1 MSTQAAAPQIALP
14 HVELDVTIPP
24 KVASSAA
31 PSASAETPAALA
43 VNSRFRTRW
52 GADLAVHEGNPDF
65 VLSLARGLSVIE
77 AFDSRPEGLS
87 IADIARA
94 TELSRAAVRRL
105 LITLE
110 LLGYIEANGRK
121 YRLRHRVLHL
131 GMSYLSSSSLA
142 TVSQPAVQK
151 ITEELNESSSVCV
164 LDGDE
169 VLCIAGAVRRGLMS
183 VDVTTGSRLP
193 LHCTAAGRV
202 LLAALPENQLA
213 ASLERIELKA
223 LTAKTIVSREVLAR
237 DIRRVREQGFSVI
250 DEELEAGI
258 RAIAVPIVSKEGHTV
273 ASLGVGAIA
282 SSVSLDEL
290 QSRFLPALRDQARA
304 IGHLVL

>member
-1 MSTQAAAPQIALP
+1 MSTSAASSQITLEVP
-14 HVELDVTIPP
+14 IPP
-24 KVASSAA
+24 KSALSATPDDVA
-31 PSASAETPAALA
+31 T
-43 VNSRFRTRW
+43 VSRFRTRW

-65 VLSLARGLSVIE
+65 VLSLARGLRVIE
-77 AFDSRPEGLS
+77 AFDGRPQGLS

-131 GMSYLSSSSLA
+131 GMAYLSSSSLA
-142 TVSQPAVQK
+142 TVSQPTVQK
-151 ITEELNESSSVCV
+151 ITDELGESSSVCV

-183 VDVTTGSRLP
+183 LDVSTGSRLP
-193 LHCTAAGRV
+193 VHCTAAGRV
-202 LLAALPENQLA
+202 LLAALSESELPAQ
-213 ASLERIELKA
+213 LERIELKA
-223 LTAKTIVSREVLAR
+223 LTAKTIVSRETLAR

-258 RAIAVPIVSKEGHTV
+258 RAIAVPIVSKEGHI
-273 ASLGVGAIA
+273 AGSLGVGAIA
-282 SSVSLDEL
+282 SRVSLEDL
-290 QSRFLPALRDQARA
+290 QLRFLPALRDQARA
-304 IGHLVL
+304 IGQSVS

>member
-1 MSTQAAAPQIALP
+1 MSTQAAAPQVALP
-14 HVELDVTIPP
+14 QTALEVPIPP
-24 KVASSAA
+24 KAASDSAA
-31 PSASAETPAALA
+31 NSTSSEAATI
-43 VNSRFRTRW
+43 SRFRTRW

-65 VLSLARGLSVIE
+65 VLSLARGLRVIE

-110 LLGYIEANGRK
+110 LLGYIEATGRK

-142 TVSQPAVQK
+142 AVSQPTVQR
-151 ITEELNESSSVCV
+151 ITEELDESSSVCV

-169 VLCIAGAVRRGLMS
+169 VLCVAGAVRRGLMS
-183 VDVTTGSRLP
+183 LDVTTGSRLP
-193 LHCTAAGRV
+193 VHCTAAGRV
-202 LLAALPENQLA
+202 LLAALPEDQLQA
-213 ASLERIELKA
+213 HLERIELKA
-223 LTAKTIVSREVLAR
+223 VTAKTIVSREVLAR

-258 RAIAVPIVSKEGHTV
+258 RAIAVPIVSKQGHTA
-273 ASLGVGAIA
+273 ASLGVGALA
-282 SSVSLDEL
+282 SRVSLDEL
-290 QSRFLPALRDQARA
+290 QTRFLPVLRDQSRA
-304 IGHLVL
+304 IGQFVS

>member
-1 MSTQAAAPQIALP
+1 VS
-14 HVELDVTIPP
+14 VPP
-24 KVASSAA
+24 NNASSTASTA
-31 PSASAETPAALA
+31 PAITPTADG

-77 AFDSRPEGLS
+77 AFDSRQEGLS

-151 ITEELNESSSVCV
+151 ITEELNESTSVCV

-202 LLAALPENQLA
+202 LLAALLEDQLA
-213 ASLERIELKA
+213 ASLERIELKS
-223 LTAKTIVSREVLAR
+223 LTAKTIVSREVLVR

-250 DEELEAGI
+250 DEELETGI
-258 RAIAVPIVSKEGHTV
+258 RAIAVPVVSREGNVV
-273 ASLGVGAIA
+273 ASLGVGALA
-282 SSVSLDEL
+282 SRVSLDEL

-304 IGHLVL
+304 IGQLVS

>member
-1 MSTQAAAPQIALP
+1 MSTSTASPQITLEVP
-14 HVELDVTIPP
+14 IPP
-24 KVASSAA
+24 KSA
-31 PSASAETPAALA
+31 PVSASTEVPAI
-43 VNSRFRTRW
+43 SRFRTRW

-77 AFDSRPEGLS
+77 AFDGHPQGMS
-87 IADIARA
+87 IADISRA

-110 LLGYIEANGRK
+110 LLGYLESNGRK

-131 GMSYLSSSSLA
+131 STSYLSSSSLA

-151 ITEELNESSSVCV
+151 LTDELGESSSVCV

-183 VDVTTGSRLP
+183 LDVSTGSRLP
-193 LHCTAAGRV
+193 VHCTAAGRV
-202 LLAALPENQLA
+202 LLAALAEEQLPA
-213 ASLERIELKA
+213 HLERIELKA
-223 LTAKTIVSREVLAR
+223 LTAKTIVSHDALAR
-237 DIRRVREQGFSVI
+237 DIRRVREQGFSII

-258 RAIAVPIVSKEGHTV
+258 RAIAVPIVSKEGLV
-273 ASLGVGAIA
+273 AGALGVGALA
-282 SSVSLDEL
+282 SRVSLEEL
-290 QSRFLPALRDQARA
+290 QTRFLPALRDQARA
-304 IGHLVL
+304 IGQSIS

>member
-1 MSTQAAAPQIALP
+1 MSTQSAAPQIVLEAPPSLP
-14 HVELDVTIPP
+14 
-24 KVASSAA
+24 SAA
-31 PSASAETPAALA
+31 ALT
-43 VNSRFRTRW
+43 SRFRTRW

-142 TVSQPAVQK
+142 TVSQPAVQR
-151 ITEELNESSSVCV
+151 ITEELDESSSVCV

-169 VLCIAGAVRRGLMS
+169 VLCVAGAVRRGLMS
-183 VDVTTGSRLP
+183 LDVTTGSRLP
-193 LHCTAAGRV
+193 IHCTAAGRV
-202 LLAALPENQLA
+202 LLAALPEDQLQA
-213 ASLERIELKA
+213 HLERIELKA
-223 LTAKTIVSREVLAR
+223 LTAKTIVSREMLAR
-237 DIRRVREQGFSVI
+237 DIRRVREQGYSVI

-258 RAIAVPIVSKEGHTV
+258 RAVAVPIVSKEGHV
-273 ASLGVGAIA
+273 AASLGVGAIA
-282 SSVSLDEL
+282 SRVSIDEL
-290 QSRFLPALRDQARA
+290 QTRFLPVLRDQSRA
-304 IGHLVL
+304 IGHLVS

>member
-1 MSTQAAAPQIALP
+1 MSTHAAAA
-14 HVELDVTIPP
+14 HVEIEVPIPH
-24 KVASSAA
+24 KTMRDTVSKELA
-31 PSASAETPAALA
+31 PG
-43 VNSRFRTRW
+43 SRFRTRW

-65 VLSLARGLSVIE
+65 VLSLARGLRVIE
-77 AFDSRPEGLS
+77 AFDGRPQGLS

-121 YRLRHRVLHL
+121 YSLRHRVLHL

-151 ITEELNESSSVCV
+151 ITDELGESSSVCV

-183 VDVTTGSRLP
+183 LDVSTGRRLP
-193 LHCTAAGRV
+193 VHCTAAGRV
-202 LLAALPENQLA
+202 LLAALPEEQLA
-213 ASLERIELKA
+213 SQLEGIDLKA
-223 LTAKTIVSREVLAR
+223 LTAKTVVSREALAR
-237 DIRRVREQGFSVI
+237 DIQRVREQGFSVI

-258 RAIAVPIVSKEGHTV
+258 HALAVPIVSKEGRV
-273 ASLGVGAIA
+273 VGSLGVGALA
-282 SSVSLDEL
+282 ARVSLEDL
-290 QSRFLPALRDQARA
+290 QTQFLPALRDQARA
-304 IGHLVL
+304 IGQSIP

>member
-1 MSTQAAAPQIALP
+1 MSISAASPQISMEVP
-14 HVELDVTIPP
+14 IPP
-24 KVASSAA
+24 KSASSVTREEAA
-31 PSASAETPAALA
+31 AI
-43 VNSRFRTRW
+43 SRFRTRW

-65 VLSLARGLSVIE
+65 VLSLARGLRVIE
-77 AFDSRPEGLS
+77 AFDGRPEGLS

-151 ITEELNESSSVCV
+151 ITDELGESSSVCV

-183 VDVTTGSRLP
+183 LDVSTGSRLP
-193 LHCTAAGRV
+193 VHCTAAGRV
-202 LLAALPENQLA
+202 LLAALSESELSAQ
-213 ASLERIELKA
+213 LERIELKA
-223 LTAKTIVSREVLAR
+223 LTAKTIVSREALTR
-237 DIRRVREQGFSVI
+237 DIRRVREQGYSVI

-258 RAIAVPIVSKEGHTV
+258 RAIAVPIVAKEGHV
-273 ASLGVGAIA
+273 AGSLGVGAIA
-282 SSVSLDEL
+282 SRVSLEEL

-304 IGHLVL
+304 IGQSIS

>member
-1 MSTQAAAPQIALP
+1 MSTSTASPQITLEVP
-14 HVELDVTIPP
+14 IPP
-24 KVASSAA
+24 KSVLKASPEDVA
-31 PSASAETPAALA
+31 P
-43 VNSRFRTRW
+43 VSRFRTRW

-65 VLSLARGLSVIE
+65 VLSLARGLRVIE
-77 AFDSRPEGLS
+77 AFDGRPEGLS

-142 TVSQPAVQK
+142 TISQPAVQK
-151 ITEELNESSSVCV
+151 ITDDLGESSSVCV

-183 VDVTTGSRLP
+183 LDVSTGRRLP
-193 LHCTAAGRV
+193 VHCTAAGRV
-202 LLAALPENQLA
+202 LLAALNEDQLPTH
-213 ASLERIELKA
+213 LERIELKA
-223 LTAKTIVSREVLAR
+223 LTAKTIVSREALAR
-237 DIRRVREQGFSVI
+237 DVRRVSEQGFSII
-250 DEELEAGI
+250 DEELEDGI
-258 RAIAVPIVSKEGHTV
+258 RAIAVPIVSKDGRV
-273 ASLGVGAIA
+273 AGSLGVGAIA
-282 SSVSLDEL
+282 ARVSLEEMH
-290 QSRFLPALRDQARA
+290 SRFLPVLRDQARA
-304 IGHLVL
+304 IGQAVS

>member
-14 HVELDVTIPP
+14 HVELDVSIPP

-31 PSASAETPAALA
+31 PTA
-43 VNSRFRTRW
+43 VGVHSRFRTRW

-164 LDGDE
+164 LDGEE
-169 VLCIAGAVRRGLMS
+169 VLCVAGAVRRGLMS

-202 LLAALPENQLA
+202 LLAALPEDQLHA
-213 ASLERIELKA
+213 HLERIELKV

-258 RAIAVPIVSKEGHTV
+258 RAISVPIVSREGHMV

-282 SSVSLDEL
+282 SRVSLEEL
-290 QSRFLPALRDQARA
+290 QSRFLPVLRDQARA
-304 IGHLVL
+304 IGQLVS

>member
-1 MSTQAAAPQIALP
+1 MSTQTAAPQIALP
-14 HVELDVTIPP
+14 QVELDLPISP
-24 KVASSAA
+24 KAVSAA
-31 PSASAETPAALA
+31 SPTAPAASTAVA

-110 LLGYIEANGRK
+110 LLGYIQANGRK

-169 VLCIAGAVRRGLMS
+169 VLCVAGAVRRGLMS

-202 LLAALPENQLA
+202 LLAALPEDQLHA
-213 ASLERIELKA
+213 HLERIELKA
-223 LTAKTIVSREVLAR
+223 LTAKTIVSRELLAR
-237 DIRRVREQGFSVI
+237 DIRRVREQGHAVI

-258 RAIAVPIVSKEGHTV
+258 RAIAVPIVSREGHMV

-282 SSVSLDEL
+282 SRVSLEEL
-290 QSRFLPALRDQARA
+290 QARFLPALRDQARA
-304 IGHLVL
+304 IGQLVS

>member
-1 MSTQAAAPQIALP
+1 MSTHAAAPQ
-14 HVELDVTIPP
+14 VEIDVLIPP
-24 KVASSAA
+24 KTIRDSATSELA
-31 PSASAETPAALA
+31 PS
-43 VNSRFRTRW
+43 SRFRTRW

-65 VLSLARGLSVIE
+65 VLSLARGLRVIE
-77 AFDSRPEGLS
+77 AFDGRPQGLS

-110 LLGYIEANGRK
+110 LLGYIESNGRK

-151 ITEELNESSSVCV
+151 ITDDLGESSSVCV

-169 VLCIAGAVRRGLMS
+169 VLCVAGAVRRGLMS
-183 VDVTTGSRLP
+183 LDVSTGIRLP
-193 LHCTAAGRV
+193 VHCTAAGRV
-202 LLAALPENQLA
+202 LLAALPEDRLA
-213 ASLERIELKA
+213 SQLERIDLKA
-223 LTAKTIVSREVLAR
+223 LTAKTVVSRDALAR

-250 DEELEAGI
+250 DEELETGI
-258 RAIAVPIVSKEGHTV
+258 RALAVPIVSKEGHV
-273 ASLGVGAIA
+273 AGSIGVGALA
-282 SSVSLDEL
+282 ARVSLADL
-290 QSRFLPALRDQARA
+290 QSRFLPLLRDHARA
-304 IGHLVL
+304 IGQSIS

>member
-1 MSTQAAAPQIALP
+1 MSTQAAAPQVEIDVLIP
-14 HVELDVTIPP
+14 HAKTRDTETKELV
-24 KVASSAA
+24 
-31 PSASAETPAALA
+31 PS
-43 VNSRFRTRW
+43 SRFRTRW

-65 VLSLARGLSVIE
+65 VLSLARGLRVIE
-77 AFDSRPEGLS
+77 AFDGRPQGLS

-110 LLGYIEANGRK
+110 LLGYIESNGRK

-151 ITEELNESSSVCV
+151 ITDDLGESSSVCV

-169 VLCIAGAVRRGLMS
+169 ALCVARAVRRGLMS
-183 VDVTTGSRLP
+183 LDVSTGSRLP
-193 LHCTAAGRV
+193 VHCTAAGRV
-202 LLAALPENQLA
+202 LLATLAEEQLA
-213 ASLERIELKA
+213 SQLERIDLKA
-223 LTAKTIVSREVLAR
+223 LTAKTVVSREALAR
-237 DIRRVREQGFSVI
+237 DIRRVREQGFSLI

-258 RAIAVPIVSKEGHTV
+258 RALAVPIVSKEGHILG
-273 ASLGVGAIA
+273 SLGVGALA
-282 SSVSLDEL
+282 ARVSLEDL
-290 QSRFLPALRDQARA
+290 QARFLPALRDQARA
-304 IGHLVL
+304 IGQSIF

>member
-1 MSTQAAAPQIALP
+1 MSTSVAPTQITLEVP
-14 HVELDVTIPP
+14 LPP
-24 KVASSAA
+24 KSA
-31 PSASAETPAALA
+31 PSA
-43 VNSRFRTRW
+43 VNNEVASTSRFRTRW

-65 VLSLARGLSVIE
+65 VLSLARGLRVIE
-77 AFDSRPEGLS
+77 AFDGRPEGLS

-151 ITEELNESSSVCV
+151 ITDELGESSSVCV

-183 VDVTTGSRLP
+183 LDVSTGSRLP
-193 LHCTAAGRV
+193 VHCTAAGRV
-202 LLAALPENQLA
+202 LLAALSESELSAQ
-213 ASLERIELKA
+213 LERIELKA
-223 LTAKTIVSREVLAR
+223 LTAKTIVSREALTR
-237 DIRRVREQGFSVI
+237 DIRRVREQGYSVI

-258 RAIAVPIVSKEGHTV
+258 RAIAVPIVAKEGHV
-273 ASLGVGAIA
+273 AGSLGVGAIA
-282 SSVSLDEL
+282 SRVSLEEL

-304 IGHLVL
+304 IGQSIS